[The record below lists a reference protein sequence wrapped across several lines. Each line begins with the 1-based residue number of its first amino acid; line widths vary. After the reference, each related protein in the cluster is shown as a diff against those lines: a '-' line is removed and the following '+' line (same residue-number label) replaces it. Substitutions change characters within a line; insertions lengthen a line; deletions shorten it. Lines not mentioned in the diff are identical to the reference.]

1 MNEHTQIVVVG
12 SSAGGIESLVA
23 LVRGLPEDIDASIF
37 IVQHLSPNYRSEL
50 PSILQQHSRLP
61 IRHPD
66 DGDPIAPRT
75 IYVAPPDHH
84 LLVDTDQILVKRGP
98 KENRFRPSIDALFR
112 SAAYSYRSRVVG
124 IVLSGALDD
133 GTSGLWSVKR
143 LGGITMVQS
152 PTDAAFD
159 SMPLS
164 ALDQVD
170 VDYCLA
176 AQDMGMRLAR
186 LEMPVHQ
193 AEAELMPALERAGL
207 ETSIAGDGDAFRK
220 GIMNAGKLTPF
231 TCPECQG
238 VLVQIDEDGISRY
251 RCHTGHGYTRA
262 ALLSEVVEKVEETY
276 WISMRS
282 LEEAAMLLEHTAASL
297 EKEGKGSAAEL
308 FRQEAGV
315 ATAESRELRET
326 LLRRKR
332 FTGQNLFGSS
342 AKTTEHSS

>member
-1 MNEHTQIVVVG
+1 MKDSGKIVVVG
-12 SSAGGIESLVA
+12 SSAGGIESLIA
-23 LVRGLPEDIDASIF
+23 LVKSLPRELDASIF
-37 IVQHLSPNYRSEL
+37 IVQHLSPNYRSTL
-50 PSILQQHSRLP
+50 PEILAVHAP
-61 IRHPD
+61 FPVKHPG
-66 DGDPIAPRT
+66 DGDAIEPRT

-84 LLVDTDQILVKRGP
+84 LLLDSGHVLVKRGP

-112 SAAYSYRSRVVG
+112 SAAYSYGPRVVG

-143 LGGITMVQS
+143 LGGITMVQL

-164 ALDQVD
+164 ALSQVE
-170 VDYCLA
+170 VDHCLA
-176 AQDMGMRLAR
+176 VRDMGALLGS
-186 LEMPVHQ
+186 LEAPTHAGTSEVVPVH
-193 AEAELMPALERAGL
+193 ERAGL

-231 TCPECQG
+231 TCPECHG
-238 VLVQIDEDGISRY
+238 VLVQIDEGGLSRY

-262 ALLSEVVEKVEETY
+262 ALLAEVVEKIEETY
-276 WISMRS
+276 WISMRG
-282 LEEAAMLLEHTAASL
+282 LEEAAMLLEHTAGTL
-297 EKEGKGSAAEL
+297 NEQGKSEAAAL
-308 FRQEAGV
+308 FRQEAGI

-332 FTGQNLFGSS
+332 FTGENLFGDQ
-342 AKTTEHSS
+342 KVD